1 MRSRNLLALAAAGV
15 LAVGAAACG
24 SSSSSSTSSTSTSST
39 GSVSGTV
46 TGAGSTF
53 AAPIYSQWGS
63 NLKGK
68 GLTLNYNPIGSGGG
82 VAQFT
87 AGTVNFA
94 GTDPPLKDT
103 EVTAASKKGTP
114 LDIPMAF
121 GAITVSYKLSGVKTG
136 LKLDGA
142 TIANIFSGTIKKW
155 NDPAIAKLNSG
166 VSLPSTAIT
175 VVHRSDASGTTKGF
189 TDFLSQTSPTW
200 KSKVGS
206 DKTVSWPTGTGAKGN
221 QGVAGAIKQTDGAVG
236 YVEQAYALQ
245 NNFTYASVKNKS
257 GSYVAPTLQSTTAAG
272 EGVTVPA
279 DLRFTVINSPNAAA
293 YPIASQTFIVVY
305 KDPCKAGMS
314 QGNATALVGFLNYGL
329 GDGQAV
335 AKQLSYAPLPS
346 AIADKAKASVAT
358 MTCNGTALK

>member
-1 MRSRNLLALAAAGV
+1 MRSRKLLAVAASGV
-15 LAVGAAACG
+15 LALGAAACG
-24 SSSSSSTSSTSTSST
+24 SSSSNSKSTSTSAA
-39 GSVSGTV
+39 GNVKGTI

-53 AAPIYSQWGS
+53 AAPIYQQWGS
-63 NLKGK
+63 NLKGQ

-94 GTDPPLKDT
+94 GTDPPLKDS
-103 EVTAASKKGTP
+103 EVKAASAKGTP
-114 LDIPMAF
+114 VDISMAF
-121 GAITVSYKLSGVKTG
+121 GAITVSYHVSGLKAG
-136 LKLDGA
+136 LKLDGPTVA
-142 TIANIFSGTIKKW
+142 QIFQGTIKKW

-166 VSLPSTAIT
+166 VTLPSTTIT

-189 TDFLSQTSPTW
+189 TDFLSQTSPQW

-257 GSYVAPTLQSTTAAG
+257 GQYVAPTLQSTTAAG
-272 EGVTVPA
+272 EGITVPS
-279 DLRFTVINSPNAAA
+279 DLRFTVINSPNAQA

-314 QGNATALVGFLNYGL
+314 QANATALVGFLNYGL
-329 GDGQAV
+329 GGGQSV

-346 AIADKAKASVAT
+346 SIASQAKGAVGT
-358 MTCNGTALK
+358 MTCNGSVLK